1 MRKRSGIMW
10 RDARGVAAIEFALI
24 APVFMAILFG
34 IIAFGVIFGTFNG
47 VQQLAAEAARASVG
61 GLSPNERAQLASTYV
76 SQNVAA
82 YVFLDPSKVQVT
94 TSAQTN
100 IFQVTVAYDMSNS
113 FIFGL
118 HGLVL
123 LSSPVIKRTAAIQ
136 NGGF

>member
-1 MRKRSGIMW
+1 MRRKSGIMW
-10 RDARGVAAIEFALI
+10 RETKGVAAIEFALI

-34 IIAFGVIFGTFNG
+34 IIVFGVIFGTFNG
-47 VQQLAAEAARASVG
+47 VQQLAAEAARASIS
-61 GLSPNERAQLASTYV
+61 GLSSNERTQLASTYV
-76 SQNVAA
+76 SQNVGA

-100 IFQVTVAYDMSNS
+100 VFQVTVAYDMSSS

-118 HGLVL
+118 HGLAR
-123 LSSPVIKRTAAIQ
+123 LSSPIIKRTAAIQ